1 MREVVVETIG
11 KETRTIE
18 IGREKQKRKRQS
30 RMRTKEQYIAGLIC
44 STRILIRSVNWDG
57 AYYKDTKCW
66 KTTKSGLS
74 HARKN
79 WQRHGERQ
87 PSVRRHRWGRKR
99 NPMYPSVRVLNELGR
114 CIYPCVDER
123 DYLEY
128 IMEEV

>member
-1 MREVVVETIG
+1 MRELVIETKG
-11 KETRTIE
+11 KGIRTIQ
-18 IGREKQKRKRQS
+18 IGREKKLKNKLVS
-30 RMRTKEQYIAGLIC
+30 IHIDGLIC
-44 STRILIRSVNWDG
+44 SPRILIRNASWDCCLS
-57 AYYKDTKCW
+57 DIKCW